1 MVFYHRRDDGAKRKS
16 GFWEKRKPRILSW
29 SESRDQV
36 SDSKPNALRGGQ
48 YKRSYCERKG
58 GTLVRLSLL
67 VRKEERA
74 DLSELA

>member
-1 MVFYHRRDDGAKRKS
+1 MRKGRGASGRRGS
-16 GFWEKRKPRILSW
+16 QE
-29 SESRDQV
+29 

-58 GTLVRLSLL
+58 GTLVHLSLL